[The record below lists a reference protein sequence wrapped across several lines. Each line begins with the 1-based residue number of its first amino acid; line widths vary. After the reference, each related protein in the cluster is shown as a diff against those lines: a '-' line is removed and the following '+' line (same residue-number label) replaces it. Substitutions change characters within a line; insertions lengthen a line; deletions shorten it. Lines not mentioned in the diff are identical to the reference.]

1 MEIHD
6 QEIAEARYLANSIP
20 LFQCPSHVKD
30 DVSFKNV
37 PAVVTVYGHFGDRLR
52 VKTTVYGPKRPF
64 MGILVTVYGPKR
76 PFTCLG

>member
-6 QEIAEARYLANSIP
+6 QEIAEARYLANFMP

-37 PAVVTVYGHFGDRLR
+37 PAVGNNAIQVATFVRTVL
-52 VKTTVYGPKRPF
+52 
-64 MGILVTVYGPKR
+64 
-76 PFTCLG
+76 